1 MGFVSPYSMFTCKIT
16 CNYLVAN
23 ISQPSS
29 LQRRYWSTAQS
40 DKDNLEGAKG
50 WKSGQG
56 PKPPWPTPGADLT
69 NTPQFTAFCGF
80 PIFLIMDQ
88 DGSTWHNIRPKT
100 RASWPNIAPR
110 WPNMARKLGPQ
121 APRWAN
127 IAPRWAN
134 IARRRANIAPK
145 MAPSWSKRGQHSRKL
160 GQPRPKMRLLQTL
173 WSFTVKWAL
182 AGCRA

>member
-1 MGFVSPYSMFTCKIT
+1 MFTCKIT

-110 WPNMARKLGPQ
+110 WPNLGRKLAPHGPKIGQ
-121 APRWAN
+121 HS
-127 IAPRWAN
+127 
-134 IARRRANIAPK
+134 PK
-145 MAPSWSKRGQHSRKL
+145 MGQHSSKTGQHSPQDGSKLVEEVPTYCSRKL
-160 GQPRPKMRLLQTL
+160 GQPRPKMRLLQT
-173 WSFTVKWAL
+173 WSSFTLKWAPGRL
-182 AGCRA
+182 SGVSP